1 MAHTTLTKYEYTDL
15 TDLHDG
21 VRAHYGGR
29 GMYGDTCLAYV
40 GDEPY
45 LFLFDLA
52 KILVERDS
60 GKSDGSAYSDPT
72 ADEIRDKIDRLGGG
86 SSDSM
91 GMGTVYY
98 WRGIEVDIP
107 EGEDEDDEDDE

>member
-1 MAHTTLTKYEYTDL
+1 
-15 TDLHDG
+15 
-21 VRAHYGGR
+21 
-29 GMYGDTCLAYV
+29 MYGDTCLAYV

-60 GKSDGSAYSDPT
+60 GKSEGTADPT
-72 ADEIRDKIDRLGGG
+72 ADEILFDIRDKIDRLGGG

>member
-1 MAHTTLTKYEYTDL
+1 MAHTTLTKFEYTDL

-29 GMYGDTCLAYV
+29 GMYGKTCLAYV
-40 GDEPY
+40 GDEPH

-52 KILVERDS
+52 KVLVERDS
-60 GKSDGSAYSDPT
+60 AELPAT
-72 ADEIRDKIDRLGGG
+72 ADEIRDKLDRLGGG

-107 EGEDEDDEDDE
+107 EGEDGDDDE